1 MVKYCKMVRLM
12 IKLNYGFQFDE
23 NEEKPEKISKMAV
36 FNTSIGIPIIGLLIY
51 FLVKGFFAEMIA
63 FAYVSLAVLVFG
75 VGYSVFKIIKTKFL
89 NR

>member
-1 MVKYCKMVRLM
+1 MVKLM
-12 IKLNYGFQFDE
+12 IKMNYGFQFDE

-36 FNTSIGIPIIGLLIY
+36 FNTAIGIPIIGLLIY
-51 FLVKGFFAEMIA
+51 FLVKGLFAEMIV
-63 FAYVSLAVLVFG
+63 FAYISLAVLVFG